1 MSRNFEH
8 IFYNFQPVN
17 TTYKTKFYSS
27 NALETLKPKYKA
39 VLACLLGALMGG
51 IREKMEDENLATRY
65 TRKHVKRLIP
75 VWPTWFPSA
84 ERAKEVMTL
93 AQSER

>member
-1 MSRNFEH
+1 
-8 IFYNFQPVN
+8 
-17 TTYKTKFYSS
+17 
-27 NALETLKPKYKA
+27 
-39 VLACLLGALMGG
+39 MGG